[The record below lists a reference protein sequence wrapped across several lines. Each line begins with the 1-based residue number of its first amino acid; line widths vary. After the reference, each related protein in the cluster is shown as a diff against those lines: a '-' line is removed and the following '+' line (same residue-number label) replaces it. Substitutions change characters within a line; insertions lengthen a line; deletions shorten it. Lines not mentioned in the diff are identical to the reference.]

1 MAAANQQS
9 TGSQPRGFGALWGSC
24 AAIFWPGAL
33 AFGFPGVMAAHW
45 QQTFG
50 VGRGEVGATM
60 FFLLVAVGCFMFLA
74 GRLQMR
80 LGVRRLMIMGGLVS
94 TADMFLAAWAPS
106 MAWIYAWAFILGAS
120 QCCIYISALTTVQEW
135 FPARR
140 GLVSGTVNLMFG
152 GGAALMSPVFAWL
165 LTTQGY
171 AATVLIITCCN
182 LVFIMAG
189 AQFTD
194 LPQHRGVTPPQPPG
208 GTPLLKSM
216 SGRQAMST
224 SAFWFFWATVAC
236 MGAAGI
242 AMVTL
247 STNFGLSLG
256 LDLERAVVILA
267 VFNLGSS
274 GSRLI
279 MGWLSD
285 VIERTVAMSWAF
297 IAAAAAYFALPW
309 LDGLWGPALLA
320 GVVGFAFG
328 TLFAVSAPLVV
339 DCFGPLNFGEIFGLL
354 FTSYGLLSGF
364 LGPSLG
370 GWLLDMTGGNF
381 VLVFSYLG
389 AMALAAGALV
399 RLVRPPS

>member
-1 MAAANQQS
+1 
-9 TGSQPRGFGALWGSC
+9 
-24 AAIFWPGAL
+24 
-33 AFGFPGVMAAHW
+33 
-45 QQTFG
+45 
-50 VGRGEVGATM
+50 M
-60 FFLLVAVGCFMFLA
+60 FFLLIAVGAFMFLA

-80 LGVRRLMIMGGLVS
+80 LGVRRLMIMGGIVS

-140 GLVSGTVNLMFG
+140 GLVSGAVNLVFA

-171 AATVLIITCCN
+171 AATVLIITAGN

-194 LPQHRGVTPPQPPG
+194 LPQHRGVTLPQPPC
-208 GTPLLKSM
+208 GTALLKSM
-216 SGRQAMST
+216 SGREAIAS

-236 MGAAGI
+236 MGASGI

-247 STNFGLSLG
+247 ATNFGLSLG

-267 VFNLGSS
+267 VFNMGSS
-274 GSRLI
+274 GSRLL

-285 VIERTVAMSWAF
+285 SIERTMAMSWAF
-297 IAAAAAYFALPW
+297 VAGGLAYLALPW

-339 DCFGPLNFGEIFGLL
+339 DCFGPLNFGEIFGLV

-370 GWLLDMTGGNF
+370 GWLLDITGGDF

-389 AMALAAGALV
+389 ALALSGGVLV
-399 RLVRPPS
+399 RLVRPPSQPKCSAASAANIGA

>member
-1 MAAANQQS
+1 MATAKRAAIS
-9 TGSQPRGFGALWGSC
+9 PPRGYGALWGSC

-33 AFGFPGVMAAHW
+33 AFGFPGVMASHW

-50 VGRGEVGATM
+50 VGRGAVGAAM
-60 FFLLVAVGCFMFLA
+60 FFLLIAVGCFMFLA

-80 LGVRRLMIMGGLVS
+80 LGVRRLMIVGGLVS

-120 QCCIYISALTTVQEW
+120 QCCIYISALTTVQQW

-140 GLVSGTVNLMFG
+140 GLVSGTVNLMFA
-152 GGAALMSPVFAWL
+152 GGAAVTSPFFAWL

-171 AATVLIITCCN
+171 VVTVLVITAAN
-182 LVFIMAG
+182 LVFIVAG

-194 LPQHRGVTPPQPPG
+194 LPQHRGVTPPQPPAG
-208 GTPLLKSM
+208 SPHIESM
-216 SGRQAMST
+216 SGRQAMGT
-224 SAFWFFWATVAC
+224 RGFWFFWATVAC

-242 AMVTL
+242 ALVTL
-247 STNFGLSLG
+247 STSFGLSLG

-274 GSRLI
+274 GSRLL

-285 VIERTVAMSWAF
+285 VIERTTAMSWTF
-297 IAAAAAYFALPW
+297 LAAAAAYFALPW
-309 LDGLWGPALLA
+309 LGGLWGPALLA
-320 GVVGFAFG
+320 GVVGFGFG

-339 DCFGPLNFGEIFGLL
+339 DCFGPLNFGEIFGLV
-354 FTSYGLLSGF
+354 FTAYGLLSGF

-370 GWLLDMTGGNF
+370 GWLLDITNGNF

-389 AMALAAGALV
+389 ALALAAGVLV
-399 RLVRPPS
+399 RLVRPAS

>member
-1 MAAANQQS
+1 MNQAS
-9 TGSQPRGFGALWGSC
+9 PTAGSQPRGHGALWGSC

-33 AFGFPGVMAAHW
+33 AFGFPGVMASHW

-60 FFLLVAVGCFMFLA
+60 FFLLVAVGSFMFLA

-80 LGVRRLMIMGGLVS
+80 LGVRRIMIMGGLVS
-94 TADMFLAAWAPS
+94 TADMFLAAWAPN

-120 QCCIYISALTTVQEW
+120 QCCIYISALTTVQQW

-140 GLVSGTVNLMFG
+140 GLVSGAVNLTFA
-152 GGAALMSPVFAWL
+152 GGAAVMSPVLAWL

-171 AATVLIITCCN
+171 VATVLIITASN
-182 LVFIMAG
+182 LVFIVVG
-189 AQFTD
+189 ALFTD
-194 LPQHRGVTPPQPPG
+194 LPEHRGVTPPQEPG
-208 GTPLLKSM
+208 AGVSQTSLT
-216 SGRQAMST
+216 GRQVLVT
-224 SAFWFFWATVAC
+224 RAFWFFWATVAC
-236 MGAAGI
+236 MGASGI
-242 AMVTL
+242 AMVTIA
-247 STNFGLSLG
+247 TNFGLSLG

-274 GSRLI
+274 GSRLL

-285 VIERTVAMSWAF
+285 VIERTTAMSWAF
-297 IAAAAAYFALPW
+297 AAAGAAYFVLPW

-339 DCFGPLNFGEIFGLL
+339 DCFGPLNFGEIFGLV

-370 GWLLDMTGGNF
+370 GWLLDFTGGNF

-389 AMALAAGALV
+389 ALALAAGLLV
-399 RLVRPPS
+399 RLVRPAT